1 MLRPIN
7 PQNIFIRRTA
17 SLVIPNGM
25 GRRYEFVCGPVD
37 EQTWNPAF
45 PKGVFRI
52 RFLHSE
58 MRFPLAS
65 PVKALH
71 ERKCRQVKPF
81 F

>member
-1 MLRPIN
+1 MLRAVN
-7 PQNIFIRRTA
+7 PQDIFIRRA
-17 SLVIPNGM
+17 AGLIVPNGM
-25 GRRYEFVCGPVD
+25 GRRYEFVCGSVN

-45 PKGVFRI
+45 PEGVFRI

-65 PVKALH
+65 PVEALH
-71 ERKCRQVKPF
+71 ERKRRQVKPF